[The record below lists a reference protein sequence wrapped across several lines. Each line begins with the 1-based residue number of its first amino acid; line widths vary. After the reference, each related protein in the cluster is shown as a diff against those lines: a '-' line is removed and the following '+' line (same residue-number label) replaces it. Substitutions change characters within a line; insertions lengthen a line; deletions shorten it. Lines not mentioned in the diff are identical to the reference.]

1 MVYTE
6 GQSVGLSLL
15 LGRHGACGYE
25 WQSLRAGIGQ
35 QAIPSIGIAA
45 QGRSPPAHSLIAS
58 NPTRCVVQGRTKQFL
73 LSSATHVLSG
83 LVGCA
88 LAAWVAGNRREG
100 KFKHAGFFSHSPV
113 VLVCTPFPAGD
124 KNSRYRREGGF
135 CCKRSSP
142 YGETP

>member
-1 MVYTE
+1 MKPLRKQTAARVRIRIHVHNHNPEEKGHSLTPDCNCAKCSVADMAYTE

-58 NPTRCVVQGRTKQFL
+58 NPTRCLVQGRTKQFL

-100 KFKHAGFFSHSPV
+100 KF
-113 VLVCTPFPAGD
+113 
-124 KNSRYRREGGF
+124 
-135 CCKRSSP
+135 
-142 YGETP
+142 